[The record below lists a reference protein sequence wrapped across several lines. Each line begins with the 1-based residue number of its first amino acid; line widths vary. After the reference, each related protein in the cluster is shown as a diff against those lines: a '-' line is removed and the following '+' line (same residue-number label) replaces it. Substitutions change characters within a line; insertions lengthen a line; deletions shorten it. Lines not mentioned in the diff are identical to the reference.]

1 VERATGAV
9 GATGATGVTG
19 ETGMT
24 GAKRSR
30 DENTAGAAGATLG
43 CSGGGGGVGG
53 VGGSGGSGG
62 RGGHLCVEGSEHGTV
77 WVCNTHDRIARVDG
91 RFVHWVRGYGG
102 GDRYSLIW
110 YSTDPRDATRVA
122 KPVHTAWRP
131 AGGIVPFVYA
141 D

>member
-1 VERATGAV
+1 MASTTATK
-9 GATGATGVTG
+9 T
-19 ETGMT
+19 
-24 GAKRSR
+24 S
-30 DENTAGAAGATLG
+30 
-43 CSGGGGGVGG
+43 SGGPLAWDLVGTLVESSDRVQIDVVRT
-53 VGGSGGSGG
+53 VGGGSGG